1 MAAPT
6 IVGTTYTQNGNGSN
20 STTLTLNVPTNSDG
34 NLLIVVYVT
43 DGDSSTASISGSG
56 WTTLEGPQDIPS
68 SLGATSGTF
77 YVWYK
82 TASSD
87 SGSWTITQTV
97 SERALAVAFAVSG
110 HNGIDVENTYLSGSD
125 TSAESNNLTTSVNDC
140 LRISIVGSVGVKT
153 VTTLTGHTLLVTQTY
168 TSAGTISVQYKTIA
182 SAGADTGQT
191 ATVGSS
197 YWCTY
202 AFAIKP
208 VSGTTYNQTA
218 AGSMTPS
225 GAVVRITTKKVA
237 GTLTPAGTIVR
248 STIKKVAGVLTPAGA
263 LIKTTAKKVAGALT
277 PTGALATQKLTI
289 YLQAIAGTLTPTGAL
304 ARRTNKAL
312 AGTLDLAGGISK
324 RITKVL
330 AGVLGLAGALVR
342 QVFDFDQADVTLSDA
357 AVTVCSLADA
367 AVTAITLSDTDVT
380 IFATFADAAVTTL
393 TLTDSAVTTLTIS
406 DATT

>member
-1 MAAPT
+1 MTAPA
-6 IVGTTYTQNGNGSN
+6 IVGSTYTEAGNGSN
-20 STTLTLNVPTNSDG
+20 STTLSLPIPTNSDG
-34 NLLIVVYVT
+34 NLLVVVYVT
-43 DGDSSTASISGSG
+43 DGDSSTASISGTG

-68 SLGATSGTF
+68 SLGSTSGSF

-125 TSAESNNLTTSVNDC
+125 TSAESNNLTTTVNDC

-168 TSAGTISVQYKTIA
+168 TSTGTISVQYKTIT

-208 VSGTTYNQTA
+208 ASGTAYNQAA
-218 AGSMTPS
+218 AGS
-225 GAVVRITTKKVA
+225 V
-237 GTLTPAGTIVR
+237 
-248 STIKKVAGVLTPAGA
+248 
-263 LIKTTAKKVAGALT
+263 T
-277 PTGALATQKLTI
+277 PTGALTAQQIHL
-289 YLQAIAGTLTPTGAL
+289 YLQSVAGSITPSGAL
-304 ARRTNKAL
+304 TKRTNKTM
-312 AGTLDLAGGISK
+312 AGVLGLSGSIAKTIGK
-324 RITKVL
+324 KL

-342 QVFDFDQADVTLSDA
+342 QVFDFDQADVTLTDA
-357 AVTVCSLADA
+357 AVTVCSLVDA
-367 AVTAITLSDTDVT
+367 AVTVLTMADTDVT
-380 IFATFADAAVTTL
+380 IFATFADAAVTAL
-393 TLTDSAVTTLTIS
+393 TMADSAVTTITIT
-406 DATT
+406 DATHE

>member
-1 MAAPT
+1 MAAPS
-6 IVGTTYTQNGNGSN
+6 IVSGYTEAGNGSN
-20 STTLTLNVPTNSDG
+20 STTLVINTPTHSDG
-34 NLLIVVYVT
+34 DVIYVVWVT
-43 DGDSSTASISGSG
+43 DGDSATASISGSG

-68 SLGATSGTF
+68 SLGATAGVL

-82 TASSD
+82 TASSEGAD
-87 SGSWTITQTV
+87 YTITTSV
-97 SERALAVAFAVSG
+97 SERSLAIAFAVAG
-110 HNGIDVENTYLSGSD
+110 DNGIDAEATYASGSD
-125 TSAESNNLTTSVNDC
+125 TSAEVGDVTTTVADT
-140 LRISIVGSVGVKT
+140 LRISVVVSVGVKT
-153 VTTLTGHTLLVTQTY
+153 VSTMTGHTLLATHSY
-168 TSAGTISVQYKTIA
+168 TSAGTISVQHKTLA
-182 SAGADTGQT
+182 SSGTDTGET
-191 ATVGSS
+191 ATVGST

-277 PTGALATQKLTI
+277 PVGVLATQKLTI

-330 AGVLGLAGALVR
+330 VGVLGLAGALVR
-342 QVFDFDQADVTLSDA
+342 QVFDFDQADVTLTDA

-367 AVTAITLSDTDVT
+367 AVTTCSLVDTDVT